1 MRTKNKTLEIT
12 NKDVS
17 LIMLALT
24 PLELGE
30 KEASARRRF
39 LKLIRE
45 AEEARKTKLT
55 ELQEKFVAKDTKGN
69 KVIVENQYQFTPDKK
84 KIFTKEVEKLREA
97 VVEISYDGNEQDLE
111 VCIGILEDEVKKET
125 EKANGKFTTDA
136 YEYIESLKEIIQS
149 LK

>member
-39 LKLIRE
+39 LKLVRE

-55 ELQEKFVAKDTKGN
+55 ELQEKFVTKDTKGN